1 LRLKVGGQI
10 FIRANCEK
18 YIRVNNWIAVERF
31 GIGYK
36 LSDGMIGEIL
46 PDKTLMFF
54 MDGHICHKGKD

>member
-1 LRLKVGGQI
+1 M
-10 FIRANCEK
+10 IRANCEK